1 MEPIKKEARG
11 IQKQLVKWRR
21 YLHQHPET
29 GAEVPE
35 TAAFVARRLRA
46 MGLEVRTGV
55 GGHGVVAT
63 LRGKKP
69 GKTLAIR
76 SDMDGL
82 LVREETGLAFASK
95 NEGRMHACGHDAH
108 MAMTLGAAQVLSRHR
123 GELSGNV
130 KFLFQP
136 AEEGPGGAKPM
147 IRDGALKNPKVDA
160 VIGMHIGSVWTE
172 AKIGQVYVS
181 HGPML
186 AAMDRIDVKIKG
198 KGGHGAV
205 PHRAVDPV
213 SMACQVVTALQTIV
227 SREVNPVEPAVVTIG
242 KIAGGSAYNVIP
254 GEVALEGTVRVLK
267 QELRE
272 FLNRRIEGIIRGV
285 TAAMRGEYEYRY
297 TYGYPPVTN
306 DARFTEEFAE
316 VAREIVGPRNVKEI
330 PEPSMCGEDM
340 AYFLNAAPGTYF
352 FLAGCNR
359 RKGQVHPHHHSRFD
373 VDEEVFWKG
382 TALLSAMALRWLG
395 GRKG

>member
-1 MEPIKKEARG
+1 VEGVKKEARR

-21 YLHQHPET
+21 HLHQHPET

-46 MGLEVRTGV
+46 LGLEVRTGV

-82 LVREETGLAFASK
+82 LVGEETGLSFASK

-160 VIGMHIGSVWTE
+160 VLGMHVGSIWPE
-172 AKIGQVYVS
+172 AKPGQVYVS
-181 HGPML
+181 HGAML
-186 AAMDRIDVKIKG
+186 ACLDRIDVKIQG
-198 KGGHGAV
+198 SGGHGAA
-205 PHRAVDPV
+205 PHRAVDPINL
-213 SMACQVVTALQTIV
+213 ACHVVAALQTIV
-227 SREVNPVEPAVVTIG
+227 SREVNPAEPAVVTIG

-254 GEVALEGTVRVLK
+254 GEVVLEGTVRALTR
-267 QELRE
+267 ELRE
-272 FLNRRIEGIIRGV
+272 FLEKRIEQIIRGV
-285 TAAMRGEYEYRY
+285 TGAMRGKYEYRY
-297 TYGYPPVTN
+297 TYGYPPLVN

-316 VAREIVGPRNVKEI
+316 VAREIVGPKNVKEI
-330 PEPSMCGEDM
+330 PEPSMGGEDM
-340 AYFLNAAPGTYF
+340 AYFLEAVPGTWF

-359 RKGQVHPHHHSRFD
+359 RKGQVHPHHHPRFD
-373 VDEEVFWKG
+373 VDEEVLWKG

-395 GRKG
+395 GRRD